1 MPVSPIYN
9 DDPRFGTTLAKT
21 SCPRLRDIN
30 VNIQNGSV
38 PDSQRKTVLESSSF
52 PITQCTSLT
61 DFEFKLNPDASPYGC
76 CVVESSTNT
85 CDDYIYKNG
94 KDGPKISQK
103 DGEDYDMGLYVSSD
117 TGGSNKRR
125 ICHSAPIRKRDLQ
138 VSEFCF
144 SILWSAL
151 AISGFALLG
160 ACYEFWLI
168 YGTGGS
174 DDDIFAINVF
184 ARPLTPLDF
193 AFPVDLQSWPYSV
206 FGQFRD
212 NANATLG
219 CDGFSSFP
227 TMLYNVSIRAFFKA
241 FLANGVFTIYHSR
254 TFIHNI
260 LDYLTNNYQKLK
272 RDTKKNAI
280 IKNVVFFILT
290 GILFNIIAVTTGDN
304 KYYIG
309 FCSIFFLLLLISV
322 AAMIFTFFKTMFND
336 YWWFGA
342 GGVDNGVLFNGVEC
356 EPGANL
362 SDYSIVSDVVMNF
375 TTWILRFPAALTCF
389 FTGFAGAL
397 VGLCYIVISLLFN
410 MFFVPIFTGFECLCK
425 IIQSHSE
432 LLIILFCASILFSSS
447 KYLNSTTTTVI
458 GLIVGIIVAYK
469 LFIFSK

>member
-30 VNIQNGSV
+30 VNIPDGSV

-52 PITQCTSLT
+52 PITQGTSLT

-76 CVVESSTNT
+76 CVVESSNNT

-94 KDGPKISQK
+94 KDGPKISQE
-103 DGEDYDMGLYVSSD
+103 DGKYYDMGLYVSSD
-117 TGGSNKRR
+117 TVGSNKRR

-184 ARPLTPLDF
+184 ARQLTPLDF

-219 CDGFSSFP
+219 CDGFLSFP
-227 TMLYNVSIRAFFKA
+227 TMLYNVSIRAVIKA
-241 FLANGVFTIYHSR
+241 FLANGVFTIYRSR

-260 LDYLTNNYQKLK
+260 LDYLTENYKKLNT
-272 RDTKKNAI
+272 DTKPNAI

-336 YWWFGA
+336 YWWFDNNGE
-342 GGVDNGVLFNGVEC
+342 DNGVLFNNAYCVIDMGTFGV
-356 EPGANL
+356 GL
-362 SDYSIVSDVVMNF
+362 FMNF
-375 TTWILRFPAALTCF
+375 TIFILRYLFFTLICF
-389 FTGFAGAL
+389 CTGFAGAL

-410 MFFVPIFTGFECLCK
+410 MFFVPIFTGFKCLCK